1 MQIVLSVLSLA
12 LLGVATN
19 IATGVLPQGWTRY
32 RWVSWPAV
40 GLFVLLLIFLE
51 MKDKK
56 QADRSSPHHPAA
68 ARRIFI
74 DRVHRYWI
82 QGVLER
88 SLYYE
93 ARLELKLTATVQSRR
108 HPWDIAAFQADGRI
122 IDFPPDADVR
132 SMFNALDQTIV
143 ILGDPGSGKTTML
156 LELARSLLEEARAD
170 ESQQI
175 PVVLPLSSWA
185 AVPKKSIAEWIV
197 DQLVGQYGLP
207 RSLALDWVNGQA
219 IIPLFDGLD
228 EVAEE
233 RRNECAVAVGEYLR
247 TYNLTPSALCS
258 RQTEYSLL
266 AKRPDY
272 YGALTIQPLTREQVE
287 LYVQG
292 AGPGLEGLRSAL
304 AADPGLW
311 DLAESPLLLSIM
323 ALAYRQGLDTADV
336 SHSSDRR
343 QNLYA
348 QYVRTMLRRRSHPW
362 YASEQSASYLAV
374 LARGMINSSQTV
386 FTLDLLNYRFG
397 RRRFYAAD
405 TYAKVVASLAA
416 GLVVGAAGYVLLG
429 WVAGLVSSVFSGLL
443 VALGLASASY
453 DSWLFRSGYRQKGEA
468 TEPPSWVNDW
478 YFNWSLGIFENISD
492 EIFVSPF
499 RSVVVLL
506 LLAGVG
512 ITVGVTQSP
521 TVAVSYVLGLAL
533 ATVIALGAAFEAVF
547 EVGFFRKRV
556 GPIRHEVPSP
566 MLRLC
571 FSLALRLGV
580 VFGAVCGTIAALAAF
595 WAPSRAL
602 PRTNFGVLVG
612 LFVLTLIVAVVAG
625 TPTIEQAITRWRLRR
640 DGDVPWPYLPFLD
653 FMVQCLMLRSVGSGY
668 IFVHRE
674 LMEFMDQTLP
684 DDYLRRSP
692 TSQPASRS

>member
-19 IATGVLPQGWTRY
+19 IATGVLPKGWVRY
-32 RWVSWPAV
+32 RWVSWPAA
-40 GLFVLLLIFLE
+40 GLFVLFLIFLE
-51 MKDKK
+51 MKDKR
-56 QADRSSPHHPAA
+56 QAERSSRHHPVA

-108 HPWDIAAFQADGRI
+108 HPWDIAAYQADGRTV
-122 IDFPPDADVR
+122 DFPPDADVR
-132 SMFNALDQTIV
+132 TMFDALDQTVV

-170 ESQQI
+170 ESQQV

-185 AVPKKSIAEWIV
+185 VQKKPVAQWIA

-207 RSLALDWVNGQA
+207 RSLALDWVNDQV

-228 EVAEE
+228 EVVEE
-233 RRNECAVAVGEYLR
+233 RRNECASAVDEYLR
-247 TYNLTPSALCS
+247 THNLTPSALCS

-272 YGALTIQPLTREQVE
+272 YAALTIQHLTREQVE

-323 ALAYRQGLDTADV
+323 ALAYRQGQETADLG
-336 SHSSDRR
+336 HSGDRR

-348 QYVRTMLRRRSHPW
+348 QYVRTMLRRRSHPR
-362 YASEQSASYLAV
+362 YASEQSERYLAV
-374 LARGMINSSQTV
+374 LARGMISSSQTV
-386 FTLDLLNYRFG
+386 FTLDSLNYRFG
-397 RRRFYAAD
+397 GRRLYAAE
-405 TYAKVVASLAA
+405 TYAKIVASLAA
-416 GLVVGAAGYVLLG
+416 GLVMGAAGYLLLG
-429 WVAGLVSSVFSGLL
+429 WIAGIVTSVFSGSF
-443 VALGLASASY
+443 VALSLASDNY
-453 DSWLFRSGYRQKGEA
+453 DSWSFRSGYRKKDNT
-468 TEPPSWVNDW
+468 TESPSWLNDW
-478 YFNWSLGIFENISD
+478 YFNWTFGVYENISD
-492 EIFVSPF
+492 EVIVSPF
-499 RSVVVLL
+499 WAIGVLGL
-506 LLAGVG
+506 IAGVG
-512 ITVGVTQSP
+512 VTIGVIQSP
-521 TVAVSYVLGLAL
+521 AVAASYALAL
-533 ATVIALGAAFEAVF
+533 CIAMGIALGAAFEAVF
-547 EVGFFRKRV
+547 EAGVLRNNV

-566 MLRLC
+566 MLRRF
-571 FSLALRLGV
+571 FSFAVPVAIVFGV
-580 VFGAVCGTIAALAAF
+580 VCGAIAGFAAF
-595 WAPSRAL
+595 WATSRAL
-602 PRTNFGVLVG
+602 PRANFGVLVG
-612 LFVLTLIVAVVAG
+612 LLVLTLVVLVVAG

-674 LMEFMDQTLP
+674 LTEFMAQ
-684 DDYLRRSP
+684 
-692 TSQPASRS
+692 SRSDDDSRGKRGTQTAFRS